1 MLENG
6 CIVLTLVYLAKRKEQ
21 AAIEKPF
28 QAHRARAFQTPP
40 PPPPSL
46 LSTRQWGAAAEE
58 RGGNATTTAEETD
71 VNPPPGKEGEE
82 KNRGRLLSSFPPS
95 PTPAESREKNQR
107 YHPVITRRTS
117 YTGAEINAQSLA
129 SPKKSTPYV
138 KVPLVM
144 ALVRKIKNS
153 PFACFPPA
161 KH

>member
-1 MLENG
+1 MA
-6 CIVLTLVYLAKRKEQ
+6 VLYLHWYISPKEKSKPRSRNRSKPTALALFKR
-21 AAIEKPF
+21 
-28 QAHRARAFQTPP
+28 P